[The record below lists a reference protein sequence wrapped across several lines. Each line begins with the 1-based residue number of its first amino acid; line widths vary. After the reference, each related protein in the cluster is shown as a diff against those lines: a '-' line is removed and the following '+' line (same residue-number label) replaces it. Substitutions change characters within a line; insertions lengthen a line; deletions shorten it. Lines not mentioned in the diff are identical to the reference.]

1 MTDFEGVIRSRG
13 KYVGP
18 PSGPSMQP
26 LLRMHRDAAVLVAP
40 VFPLRKYDVILYRR
54 KNGQYVLH
62 RIIAVKEDG
71 YVLCGDAQ
79 WRKEYPV
86 TDDMVIGVMQGY
98 FKDETYHACTS
109 FGYRAYSV
117 FRCAFRPLRALC
129 FYVRSYAKAL
139 LQKLGKK

>member
-1 MTDFEGVIRSRG
+1 MTDFESVIRSRG
-13 KYVGP
+13 KFVGP

-54 KNGQYVLH
+54 ANGQYVLH
-62 RIIAVKEDG
+62 RIIAVKKDG

-98 FKDETYHACTS
+98 FKDETYRSCTS
-109 FGYRAYSV
+109 FGYRVYSV
-117 FRCAFRPLRALC
+117 FRCACRPFRALC
-129 FYVRSYAKAL
+129 FYLKSYAKAL
-139 LQKLGKK
+139 IQKLRKK

>member
-1 MTDFEGVIRSRG
+1 MTDFESVIRERG

-18 PSGPSMQP
+18 LAGPSMQP

-54 KNGQYVLH
+54 KNGRYVLH
-62 RIIAVKEDG
+62 RIIAVKKDG

-79 WRKEYPV
+79 WRKEYPI

-98 FKDETYHACTS
+98 FKDEVYHPCTS
-109 FGYRAYSV
+109 FSYRAYSV
-117 FRCAFRPLRALC
+117 LRCAARPIRALC
-129 FYVRSYAKAL
+129 FYVKSYAKAAV
-139 LQKLGKK
+139 QKMRNK